1 MKNAPFENL
10 EEKFKKGISTKEW
23 SKIIQ
28 GIKDAEAV
36 YVLGN
41 GGNMAV
47 ASHAAADIT
56 RLTDKRVYC
65 LDSPSLLTSIAN
77 DFGYENIFTNWLE
90 HYVNPNE
97 KGMVVGFSGSGNSK
111 NVISAL
117 HWANERHNW
126 NAGLISGSQS
136 NCLDPNIP
144 EVNFDTDYFHTH
156 EILSVMCFYE
166 MVYNLG
172 HKCPTI
178 KAELVRKYGTA

>member
-77 DFGYENIFTNWLE
+77 DFGYENIFTNTR
-90 HYVNPNE
+90 
-97 KGMVVGFSGSGNSK
+97 GSLRPQH
-111 NVISAL
+111 I
-117 HWANERHNW
+117 
-126 NAGLISGSQS
+126 
-136 NCLDPNIP
+136 
-144 EVNFDTDYFHTH
+144 
-156 EILSVMCFYE
+156 
-166 MVYNLG
+166 
-172 HKCPTI
+172 
-178 KAELVRKYGTA
+178 